1 MDEYGLVKAS
11 TSVNY
16 WKQSIKSPFARR
28 SMSLSSLGASVDD
41 LNRSHRRNVVD
52 SGQSEEKTT
61 RQNRML
67 RTSARLNA
75 KGNKDDVVKTESKK
89 AKPKKS
95 VAVDIVKIETSESED
110 DNEVSAYERK
120 RLENIERNKK
130 LMATIGLTS
139 AASDIKKEE
148 KERIKARNAAKKRRQ
163 EELENLPR
171 RQSRRVQGQKA
182 EFEIYHDLN
191 DWIHEKRGT
200 NDQEDDQDDGTDEEA
215 ESWANAD
222 GAQLLGDFCD
232 GLGKKSQVAAQHS
245 DAPYSLDKRDVQKV
259 IANRV
264 YSMAVHSNSSIMT
277 AIADTEG
284 YVALWTTPVDHKK
297 SSNQENGLVPLK
309 PHKQAVSTL
318 LFQDTSLLSS
328 SFDGRLLQYDLT
340 KNTSTEVLNCDVSIT
355 NFQIKSQDEMLVSG
369 DDGSLFVVDRRD
381 SKSKKHSLHE
391 KKINTV
397 HIHPNATS
405 AFVTASLD
413 RTVKLWDSRHLK
425 NAVAS
430 LPHEKSVNCASFS
443 PDGAHLVTV
452 CQDNFVYLYD
462 INPSSGGLAR
472 ENPKK
477 IKHDNYSGRWLTK
490 FHAAWDPKKTHDCE
504 FVLGGNKRPRCI
516 EIFGTTS
523 PKPRQALLSDHF
535 NSVHSINIFHPV
547 LNVIVGGNS
556 SGRVALWRQN

>member
-1 MDEYGLVKAS
+1 
-11 TSVNY
+11 
-16 WKQSIKSPFARR
+16 
-28 SMSLSSLGASVDD
+28 
-41 LNRSHRRNVVD
+41 
-52 SGQSEEKTT
+52 
-61 RQNRML
+61 ML

-200 NDQEDDQDDGTDEEA
+200 NEQEDDQDDGTDEEA

-264 YSMAVHSNSSIMT
+264 YSMAVHSKCT
-277 AIADTEG
+277 
-284 YVALWTTPVDHKK
+284 
-297 SSNQENGLVPLK
+297 
-309 PHKQAVSTL
+309 
-318 LFQDTSLLSS
+318 
-328 SFDGRLLQYDLT
+328 
-340 KNTSTEVLNCDVSIT
+340 
-355 NFQIKSQDEMLVSG
+355 
-369 DDGSLFVVDRRD
+369 
-381 SKSKKHSLHE
+381 
-391 KKINTV
+391 
-397 HIHPNATS
+397 
-405 AFVTASLD
+405 
-413 RTVKLWDSRHLK
+413 
-425 NAVAS
+425 
-430 LPHEKSVNCASFS
+430 
-443 PDGAHLVTV
+443 
-452 CQDNFVYLYD
+452 
-462 INPSSGGLAR
+462 
-472 ENPKK
+472 
-477 IKHDNYSGRWLTK
+477 
-490 FHAAWDPKKTHDCE
+490 CE
-504 FVLGGNKRPRCI
+504 FSAK
-516 EIFGTTS
+516 
-523 PKPRQALLSDHF
+523 
-535 NSVHSINIFHPV
+535 
-547 LNVIVGGNS
+547 
-556 SGRVALWRQN
+556 VA